1 MAIVLD
7 GTTGITTPAL
17 DTDTKISPADLGT
30 GTPDATNFLRG
41 DGSWQVISTTPTT
54 DQVLTATAGAS
65 VGAVGTYAI
74 LRRTTYPSSIVAGS
88 TYAGSN
94 LAFQAFQGRSN
105 ANNQAINSTDRPST
119 SISGTWRA
127 LQDVGN
133 SNDANWGPVTL
144 FLRIS

>member
-1 MAIVLD
+1 M
-7 GTTGITTPAL
+7 
-17 DTDTKISPADLGT
+17 
-30 GTPDATNFLRG
+30 
-41 DGSWQVISTTPTT
+41 PTT
-54 DQVLTATAGAS
+54 ITGSTGVSKVQDGVIEAADFADGQLPISATTENVLTATAGAS

-94 LAFQAFQGRSN
+94 LAFQTFQGRGN

-127 LQDVGN
+127 LQDVGS
-133 SNDANWGPVTL
+133 SNDSNWGPVTL